1 MRKFRILFSVV
12 LLASAIPLLAES
24 KHQSYF
30 TFDEGGTVIRQ
41 AEGEDGVE
49 AAVNIPVF
57 PGDVVETNRR
67 GRSEIMLADGNILAL
82 DRSTAIR
89 FLSILDSYEGDD
101 EQTVVELQTGLL
113 IVHRFS
119 GDSTPLRLD
128 TPNASYVSSE
138 SAIYGVDSDGSGRDI
153 VSVYEGSVEVRTPF
167 GDRRLREGQQ
177 ATIDDRDIDTVSLAR
192 TGINDFERWYLARA
206 DEYGSS
212 ESRYL
217 DRRLAY
223 ADRSLSS
230 HGRWIYVDTYNT
242 HVWRPHVSI
251 GWRPYHY
258 GRWVHSRYGG
268 LVWVSDEPWGWVPYH
283 YGRWSY
289 MPLHGWVWLPG
300 GGYSHAWVYWAYGP
314 SYIGWVPSGWYDCY
328 PPYYNWAY
336 DRHRFSSFRVG
347 FGFHGRVRLWDTD
360 LAPWTFVTPDGLVSR
375 RIDRAALTT
384 DAIRGRL
391 TRGEGSLVTG
401 GIRLTRDEIKDPAS
415 AISRIA
421 RRGIGSGTGNEGS
434 GPTADLT
441 PFFRRDPELST
452 SVRDRL
458 TRGDQ
463 TPGSGRTSLIPSSAG
478 TTVDR
483 SVIPSSQASPADT
496 AAGRLRRGGEQQVAP
511 EGTRTA
517 PSQPS
522 RSTVWRG
529 ASPRTTESEAKP
541 APANPPAI
549 RRDSIERRPVQ
560 PPEQKA
566 APERN
571 APARDT
577 EWRRPS
583 VERPSAE
590 SRSDYSAPS
599 VNREDWRQSANRR
612 TANTE
617 SGSTNEARPEQDRER
632 VERAKPAP
640 RAVPR
645 QVIDGI
651 GGVRVTPRAREAAPR
666 TRTVSPRSEGQPSQ
680 SPSPSRV
687 ERPAPRERSQPSR
700 VERPAPRERSEPSRV
715 ERPAKESSK
724 PAPSESPSGS
734 RIRKD

>member
-1 MRKFRILFSVV
+1 MRKFRFMIPV
-12 LLASAIPLLAES
+12 LLLAAAPLWAES

-30 TFDEGGTVIRQ
+30 TFDEGGTLIRQ

-57 PGDVVETNRR
+57 PGDVIETNRR

-82 DRSTAIR
+82 DRSTSIR
-89 FLSILDSYEGDD
+89 FTSILDSYEGDD
-101 EQTVVELQTGLL
+101 EQTVVELQSGLL

-119 GDSTPLRLD
+119 DDGTPLRLD
-128 TPNASYVSSE
+128 TANASYVSSE

-153 VSVYEGSVEVRTPF
+153 VSVYEGSLEVRTPF

-177 ATIDDRDIDTVSLAR
+177 ATIDESDIDTVSLAR

-206 DEYGSS
+206 GEYGSS

-223 ADRSLSS
+223 AGRSLSS
-230 HGRWIYVDTYNT
+230 HGSWIYVDTYNT

-336 DRHRFSSFRVG
+336 NRHRFSSFQVG

-384 DAIRGRL
+384 DSIRERL

-434 GPTADLT
+434 GSTADLT

-463 TPGSGRTSLIPSSAG
+463 TAGSARSPLLPSSGG

-483 SVIPSSQASPADT
+483 SVIPSSQTSPADT
-496 AAGRLRRGGEQQVAP
+496 AAGRLRRGGEQRVAP

-522 RSTVWRG
+522 RSTTWRG

-541 APANPPAI
+541 APATPPTI

-560 PPEQKA
+560 PPEQNA
-566 APERN
+566 APERR
-571 APARDT
+571 APARET
-577 EWRRPS
+577 ERRPA
-583 VERPSAE
+583 VERPSPE
-590 SRSDYSAPS
+590 SRSDHSTPS
-599 VNREDWRQSANRR
+599 VRREDWRLPANRR
-612 TANTE
+612 TANPDTT
-617 SGSTNEARPEQDRER
+617 STGDARPEQDRER

-651 GGVRVTPRAREAAPR
+651 GGVRVTPRTREEAPR
-666 TRTVSPRSEGQPSQ
+666 TRTVAPRSERKPAER
-680 SPSPSRV
+680 PSPSRV
-687 ERPAPRERSQPSR
+687 ERPAPKERSQP
-700 VERPAPRERSEPSRV
+700 ARV

-724 PAPSESPSGS
+724 PAPSESPSRS
-734 RIRKD
+734 RIKKD